1 MGKEEKE
8 KKEKREKKGSRG
20 NRTVRSLLCIL
31 QHILLGIMVVAVIV
45 VAGGSTVNINGFG
58 KKLSFNMFHQDRDSA
73 YEDSDM
79 FNSLFGYAVAD
90 IIRYGVVSS
99 QLETDG
105 SFDGSKVID
114 VTAFNYRDTGLPEQY
129 VTADYHL
136 EDLLKW
142 ANYGFEWAQTDMT
155 RTQAENFLADKTRVT
170 VVDPD
175 SQYYNTTDAN
185 YLKSDIEKYTIVSD
199 VSANRLWVDID
210 DYDGF
215 VEGYDN
221 SGIPSDT
228 ELVEVVVDEA
238 GGGRE
243 YKISTEST
251 SEESEVM
258 YSADGETGSY
268 SILVNRYKTTEGKNI
283 EEYVSDWDIYY
294 DLCHNVQ
301 NAARSLLYN
310 YNEYLEYGEYY
321 SQVNSNVRFLIM
333 KTIGDNTQF
342 YSNLTEEKDIESLA
356 ARLILSSDTGSSI
369 ADISDKYIYYSPA
382 EMTYQTNTTIA
393 EETVRKIL
401 QDYDY
406 AYPETMR
413 IWINVDTAYP
423 VTDAFRQGSVG
434 FYSYMPYFWQLL
446 VLAIASCILYF
457 IVLFYLTAAAG
468 RDVDEEGNLYIR
480 LQSFDRV
487 PTESAILTA
496 GCVGILAFGILFI
509 ASALTGID
517 PTSILIA
524 PDSTSIISTPDN
536 VMYEEWFIVLLFGLT
551 FAADA
556 VAMFFF
562 YSLVRRIKA
571 RTLWKNSYLCRLV
584 HLFKQF
590 VWKVYDNSHIVLRTW
605 VPYAAFLLVN
615 FVLLIY
621 AFLYSDGIIEVI
633 VLVLAVSL
641 DILAGNLLYRN
652 AREQQD
658 IVEGIEKIAGGQLE
672 YQVKTDNLHGYN
684 LTLATSVNNI
694 GKGIKEAVEISM
706 KDERMK
712 ADLITNVSHDIKT
725 PLTSIINYVDLIKR
739 EQVNN
744 EKINNYI
751 NVLDEKSQRLK
762 QLTDDLVE
770 ASKIS
775 SGNISLSF
783 EKINLTEL
791 MNQTIGEFSEK
802 FEQKKLITVMNIN
815 VPNAVIEADSR
826 RIWRVIENL
835 FNNIFKYA
843 MEGTRVYLTI
853 DSLPDN
859 DAYIALSIKNISAS
873 PLNCNP
879 DELTERFIRGDESRT
894 TEGSGL
900 GLSIAKNLTEAQKG
914 TFEIQ
919 LDGDLFKVILT
930 FPLAEV

>member
-8 KKEKREKKGSRG
+8 KKEERDKSEKKKKRTKSISRTT
-20 NRTVRSLLCIL
+20 RTLLCIL
-31 QHILLGIMVVAVIV
+31 QHIFLGITVVSVLIV
-45 VAGGSTVNINGFG
+45 ATGSTVYIEGFG
-58 KKLSFNMFHQDRDSA
+58 KTLSFHMFHQDRNSA

-79 FNSLFGYAVAD
+79 FNSLFGYMTAD

-114 VTAFNYRDTGLPEQY
+114 VTAFNYRDVGLPERY

-142 ANYGFEWAQTDMT
+142 ANYGFEWSMSDMT
-155 RTQAENFLADKTRVT
+155 PTQADNFLADKTRVT
-170 VVDPD
+170 IVDPQ
-175 SQYYNTTDAN
+175 SQYYNTSDAN
-185 YLKSDIEKYTIVSD
+185 YLKSDIESYTFVND
-199 VSANRLWVDID
+199 VSANQLWVDMD

-215 VEGYDN
+215 VEGYGSN
-221 SGIPSDT
+221 GTSIVSSRTGEIT
-228 ELVEVVVDEA
+228 VEYADKQD
-238 GGGRE
+238 
-243 YKISTEST
+243 YIL
-251 SEESEVM
+251 SEVTEE
-258 YSADGETGSY
+258 YIPQVDSEDGINSY
-268 SILVNRYKTTEGKNI
+268 SILVNRYKTAEGKNL
-283 EEYVSDWDIYY
+283 EEYVSDWDLYY

-301 NAARSLLYN
+301 NAARSLSYN
-310 YNEYLEYGEYY
+310 YNEYLNYKEYY
-321 SQVNSNVRFLIM
+321 NAQNSNVRYMIM
-333 KTIGDNTQF
+333 KTVGENTQF
-342 YSNLTEEKDIESLA
+342 YSNLTDQQELENVTEFMV
-356 ARLILSSDTGSSI
+356 TNGE
-369 ADISDKYIYYSPA
+369 ADGAYVSGKYIYYSPA
-382 EMTYQTNTTIA
+382 DMVYLTNTTIA
-393 EETVRKIL
+393 EETIRKIL
-401 QDYDY
+401 QGYDY
-406 AYPETMR
+406 AYPETIR
-413 IWINVDTAYP
+413 IWINVDTTYP
-423 VTDAFRQGSVG
+423 VTDAFRQGSEG

-446 VLAIASCILYF
+446 VLAVASCILYF
-457 IVLFYLTAAAG
+457 MLLFYLTAAAG
-468 RDVDEEGNLYIR
+468 QDVDEEGNSYIR

-487 PTESAILTA
+487 PTETA
-496 GCVGILAFGILFI
+496 VIIAVCVGVLAAFILF
-509 ASALTGID
+509 ALSALTGID
-517 PTSILIA
+517 PTSIETS
-524 PDSTSIISTPDN
+524 PDA
-536 VMYEEWFIVLLFGLT
+536 VMYEEWFIALLFGLT
-551 FAADA
+551 FVADTA
-556 VAMFFF
+556 AMFFF
-562 YSLVRRIKA
+562 YSLVRRIKT
-571 RTLWKNSYLCRLV
+571 RTLWSNSYLCKLV
-584 HLFKQF
+584 HKLKLFA
-590 VWKVYDNSHIVLRTW
+590 WKVYDNSHIVLRTW
-605 VPYAAFLLVN
+605 VPYGAFLLVN
-615 FVLLIY
+615 FILLMY
-621 AFLYSDGIIEVI
+621 VTWSDGLDGVI
-633 VLVLAVSL
+633 VLVLAVAL
-641 DILAGNLLYRN
+641 DIVAGNLLYRN
-652 AREQQD
+652 AKEQQN

-672 YQVKTDNLHGYN
+672 YQVKTDELHGYN
-684 LTLATSVNNI
+684 LTLANSVNSI
-694 GKGIKEAVEISM
+694 GQGIKDAVEISM

-739 EQVNN
+739 EQFDN

-775 SGNISLSF
+775 SGNISLNF

-802 FEQKKLITVMNIN
+802 FEQKNLTTVMNIN
-815 VPNAVIEADSR
+815 VQNAVIEADSR

-843 MEGTRVYLTI
+843 MEGTRVYLAI

-859 DAYIALSIKNISAS
+859 TAYIALSIKNISAS